1 MIEFDGRGILLDIEG
16 TTSSV
21 SFVYDVMFPFVR
33 RELEPYLETHWGES
47 DLAAA
52 CDQIAR
58 DAGHDSLDAWATEAS
73 GAADDVEPAAAQRK
87 LVASEVARLM
97 DGDVK
102 ATGLK
107 QLQGLIWRDGFESG
121 ELLAHVY
128 DDVPPALER
137 WRLAG
142 ITMRIYSSGSVQAQK
157 LFFGHTTAGNL
168 LHYFSGHDDT
178 TTGGKKEAASYRR
191 ITADYDMPAEELLF
205 LSDVPAELDAAREA
219 GLHTALVVRSPDAAE
234 LSRSAANGHPVIRS
248 FDEINVIPTGN

>member
-1 MIEFDGRGILLDIEG
+1 
-16 TTSSV
+16 
-21 SFVYDVMFPFVR
+21 
-33 RELEPYLETHWGES
+33 
-47 DLAAA
+47 
-52 CDQIAR
+52 
-58 DAGHDSLDAWATEAS
+58 AS
-73 GAADDVEPAAAQRK
+73 GAADDIEPAATQRK

-128 DDVPPALER
+128 DDVPPAPER

-142 ITMRIYSSGSVQAQK
+142 ITIRIYSSGSVQAQK

-234 LSRSAANGHPVIRS
+234 LTRSAANGHPVIRS